1 MPEKIP
7 TFFIVGAPKS
17 GTTAVYQFLRAH
29 PQVFMP
35 NFKEPNFFCADFCAT
50 YPYAVR
56 DQGMYLSLFSAASA
70 ETQIGEA
77 SVWYLYSREA
87 AAAIR
92 RFNPDAR
99 IIAMLRNPVDAMHS
113 LHAQRLWSG
122 NEDIHD
128 FRKALEAEC
137 DRSRGRRLP
146 PAVQIPEGTLYRR
159 VFRYA
164 EQLQRYIDVLGRD
177 KIHVVIYD
185 DFRALPDETYR
196 EILRFLGVEDAFQPQ
211 FQVINSRRRIRS
223 SRLHGLMLRPP
234 KAVQRTMQLVL
245 PPEFRAKVYWRI
257 MDAVV
262 AKKGGAPLD
271 PELRAEL
278 TEECA
283 PDIGRLGD
291 LLGRDL
297 TFWLR
302 KP

>member
-29 PQVFMP
+29 PQIFMP
-35 NFKEPNFFCADFCAT
+35 DFKEPNFFCTDFCAT
-50 YPYAVR
+50 YPYAIR
-56 DQGMYLSLFSAASA
+56 DQGMYLSLFSGAST

-77 SVWYLYSREA
+77 SVWYLYSRQA

-92 RFNPDAR
+92 RFNPDVR
-99 IIAMLRNPVDAMHS
+99 IITILRNPVDAMHS

-128 FRKALEAEC
+128 FRKALEAES
-137 DRSRGRRLP
+137 DRRRGRRLP

-164 EQLQRYIDVLGRD
+164 EQLQRYIDVFGRER
-177 KIHVVIYD
+177 IHIVIYD
-185 DFRALPDETYR
+185 DFRARPDETYR
-196 EILRFLGVEDAFQPQ
+196 KILRFLGVEECVQPHVQ
-211 FQVINSRRRIRS
+211 MVNSRRRIRS
-223 SRLHGLMLRPP
+223 SRLHRLMLRPP

-245 PPEFRAKVYWRI
+245 PPELRGKLYWRF

-271 PELRAEL
+271 PELRTEL
-278 TEECA
+278 TEAYA
-283 PDIGRLGD
+283 PEIRRLGD
-291 LLGRDL
+291 LLRRDL